1 MSITVS
7 ESKIGDLYNY
17 VQERC
22 LWQFSS
28 RTWDRQEN
36 IDGILAKA
44 ADLILGKEPSRAT
57 PTEKLHCAE
66 AKIMVADCRERYP
79 WIKEVLEPEVNA
91 LMAGLKERLLDIAI
105 TKSHNRELNHR
116 LY

>member
-1 MSITVS
+1 MSTTALD
-7 ESKIGDLYNY
+7 SKIGDLYDY

-36 IDGILAKA
+36 IDGVLAKA
-44 ADLILGKEPSRAT
+44 ADFILGREPSRET
-57 PTEKLHCAE
+57 PADKLHFAE

-79 WIKEVLEPEVNA
+79 WITEVLEPEVKA
-91 LMAGLKERLLDIAI
+91 LMEGLKQRLLEIAI